1 MQRTRECDPQTAKW
15 GHKLDQEIN
24 NLKEL
29 EIRDEILCGREGH
42 EFHLLSRNPQ
52 ASGRCGNAAL
62 GKHLFRSLLVNE
74 SDTRR
79 VTHRDRIA

>member
-52 ASGRCGNAAL
+52 RLPAAAGML
-62 GKHLFRSLLVNE
+62 HWENTCS
-74 SDTRR
+74 
-79 VTHRDRIA
+79 AAC